1 MVEIKLQ
8 LDKQELT
15 NTLNALNNAIISLD
29 HVYAAMRFGCEYPK
43 EFDPL
48 CINKSFEE
56 IDNTCD
62 TRLKAILS
70 LYNALLKYE
79 D

>member
-1 MVEIKLQ
+1 MIEIKLQ
-8 LDKQELT
+8 LDKQELA
-15 NTLNALNNAIISLD
+15 NILNGLNNAIISLG

-48 CINKSFEE
+48 CVNKSFEE
-56 IDNTCD
+56 IDNICD

-70 LYNALLKYE
+70 LYHTLLKYE